1 MARRKNG
8 GIIGPTN
15 KTTQSIMPSGVFSAD
30 EVYSIRERSKL
41 KVSDDRLSRKDSW
54 DESGRDPYYNQ
65 VVISTGDIPYTDWL
79 LKDKSSNNWGDFITP
94 KQYYHEQSIVY
105 EGPAYTDWCTS
116 FHDDGYL
123 YVEDPTGTLAFG
135 TGAFTIEFWVKL
147 SRQDDTQHYV
157 MGLSLIHI

>member
-1 MARRKNG
+1 MSRRKNG
-8 GIIGPTN
+8 GIIGPSN
-15 KTTQSIMPSGVFSAD
+15 RTTLAIRPSGVFTAD
-30 EVYSIRERSKL
+30 EVYNIRERAKL
-41 KVSDDRLSRKDSW
+41 KVSEDRITRKESW
-54 DESGRDPYYNQ
+54 EAPERDPYYNQ
-65 VVISTGDIPYTDWL
+65 VVISTGDITYADWL

-94 KQYYHEQSIVY
+94 KDYHHEQSPTY
-105 EGPAYTDWCTS
+105 FGPRYTDWCTS